1 VARPPLE
8 LDVPRILR
16 ILPNRPPL
24 LMIDRVV
31 EVMPRQR
38 ARGLKAVSANEALL
52 LGHFPG
58 APTLGPTM
66 VLEAL
71 FQLVAL
77 FVYTSDPFDVSQRM
91 VSFVGVDDAKFKR
104 AVVPGDLLELEVSLA
119 RRRSNIWKCDG
130 VATVGQGVAADA
142 SILAAVV
149 DRDAG

>member
-16 ILPNRPPL
+16 ILPHRPPL

-66 VLEAL
+66 VLE
-71 FQLVAL
+71 AL